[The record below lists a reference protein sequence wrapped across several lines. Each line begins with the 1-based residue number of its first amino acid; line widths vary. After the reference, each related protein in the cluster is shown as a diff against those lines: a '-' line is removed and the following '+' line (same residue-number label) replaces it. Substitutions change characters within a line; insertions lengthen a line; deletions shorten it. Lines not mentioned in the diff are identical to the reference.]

1 MDPRAP
7 SADQPTPP
15 RDEQPTDP
23 PDSHSAGQ
31 TTEEHD
37 LPTRSAPDTV
47 ALLLEEMRRER
58 QQHEHAS
65 YLQLTQFERMLR
77 TLEARTPTTA
87 LPQPKISML
96 RPTDD
101 IEAYLVTFER
111 LMTSY
116 SAPRSSWTLQLA
128 PQLTGKAQQAYAA
141 LDSTA
146 AADYDLLKA
155 AILHRYAINTETYRS
170 RFRTAT
176 LTDGETN
183 VELVTRLTD
192 LARKWTASATSIEAV
207 LDLLVLEQL
216 TNTLPRDVQLHVR
229 ERQPRTARDA
239 ATMADAF
246 VTARKQPS
254 SLPPSSSSSQPRS
267 TCSFCGKPGHTQSD
281 CFAFARARSRNSPP
295 QSRTDTHSRPL
306 TMNNAPVVAP
316 SSHVPTPRTH
326 SQMNTVSSP
335 SRPTNQT
342 SSLVGQRPNAKRP
355 LASITCFRCGSKG
368 HYQSSCTAFF
378 CAAHAPSSHDHD
390 LPPRPRLRP
399 PLTSSRFYRSGLV
412 DGQSVDDICL
422 DTGCSQTLV
431 HSSLV
436 QPADFLPDA
445 KIDISCAH
453 GDVTSY
459 PLADIEIILDGQP
472 LEVRAAV
479 SSTLPHSVLLGTDV
493 PHLFALLAD
502 DPQPDVALVAT
513 RAQLRRQE
521 QDEKLCFDRL
531 RRENAHPT
539 TLDQLN
545 AEDDEYEPPD
555 DDVSPDDEPLSEPPD
570 PDAERFPDADQ
581 PPDDEHFPPDDV
593 FPFDTSLFEGG
604 RERPRFTHRERRK
617 NARTATG
624 QCDVL
629 DLSPAELQTMQRAD
643 PTIGPLSRSSPNE
656 EPKNATGYFVH
667 DDPRFYQAI
676 SDGSTSDDLLP
687 ANEPRFYRCFP
698 DGSTDAELLP
708 ATEPVMSPRCCPSVF
723 QLADELSSSALAV
736 TQPSTHSS
744 SHLPFSTDRRLTYTE
759 TPCRLVTHVE
769 VVPHQFSR
777 APD

>member
-7 SADQPTPP
+7 SADQPTPPRDEQP

-37 LPTRSAPDTV
+37 LPTRAAPDTA

-111 LMTSY
+111 LMASY

-146 AADYDLLKA
+146 AADYDILKA

-192 LARKWTASATSIEAV
+192 LARKWTASATSIEDV
-207 LDLLVLEQL
+207 LDQIVLELL

-229 ERQPRTARDA
+229 ERQPRNAPDA

-295 QSRTDTHSRPL
+295 QSRTDMHSRPL
-306 TMNNAPVVAP
+306 TTNNAPVVAP
-316 SSHVPTPRTH
+316 TSHVPPPRTH
-326 SQMNTVSSP
+326 SQMNTVSHSSP

-342 SSLVGQRPNAKRP
+342 SSFVGQRPNAKRP

-399 PLTSSRFYRSGLV
+399 PPTSSRFYRSGLV

-459 PLADIEIILDGQP
+459 PLADIEIVLDGQP

-479 SSTLPHSVLLGTDV
+479 SSTLLHSVLLGTDV
-493 PHLFALLAD
+493 PHLFALLSD
-502 DPQPDVALVAT
+502 EMQPDVALVAT

-521 QDEKLCFDRL
+521 QDEKLRFDRL
-531 RRENAHPT
+531 RRENAQPT
-539 TLDQLN
+539 TLDKLN
-545 AEDDEYEPPD
+545 AEDDAYEPPADDFPPD

-570 PDAERFPDADQ
+570 PDAERFPADDADE

-593 FPFDTSLFEGG
+593 FPFDNSLFEGG
-604 RERPRFTHRERRK
+604 RERLPIYPQRTSKERPY
-617 NARTATG
+617 
-624 QCDVL
+624 CDW
-629 DLSPAELQTMQRAD
+629 TM
-643 PTIGPLSRSSPNE
+643 
-656 EPKNATGYFVH
+656 
-667 DDPRFYQAI
+667 
-676 SDGSTSDDLLP
+676 
-687 ANEPRFYRCFP
+687 
-698 DGSTDAELLP
+698 
-708 ATEPVMSPRCCPSVF
+708 
-723 QLADELSSSALAV
+723 
-736 TQPSTHSS
+736 
-744 SHLPFSTDRRLTYTE
+744 
-759 TPCRLVTHVE
+759 
-769 VVPHQFSR
+769 
-777 APD
+777 